1 MPDLFFLWKK
11 NWQKAMPIQYKFRE
25 LLTQLLGTAG
35 NILKLRELGRG
46 IDRFLQRILR
56 HVPSKFE
63 CQ

>member
-1 MPDLFFLWKK
+1 
-11 NWQKAMPIQYKFRE
+11 MPIQYKFRE